1 MADPSAPKPPK
12 SKGGLVKILGV
23 VAAFAGGAAA
33 GGMGAVMAFQSMG
46 GTSKGGH
53 APAASKEKANLE
65 YVEIDNAFTTNLVD
79 TGRFLQ
85 LRIAVSTTG
94 GPATVTALA
103 THKLAI
109 VSAVLAVLGDL
120 GEADVSGGPAKAQ
133 LRATLR
139 AAIDGVLKQK
149 AGAAG
154 VDEVFLTSL
163 VVQ

>member
-1 MADPSAPKPPK
+1 MADASPKPPK
-12 SKGGLVKILGV
+12 SRGGLVKVLA
-23 VAAFAGGAAA
+23 VAGAFAGGAAV
-33 GGMGAVMAFQSMG
+33 GGAGAVIAFQSLG
-46 GTSKGGH
+46 AAGGGH
-53 APAASKEKANLE
+53 DVARPKDKAPLD

-103 THKLAI
+103 AHKLAV
-109 VSAVLAVLGDL
+109 VSAVLGVLGDL
-120 GEADVSGGPAKAQ
+120 AEADVSGAAAKAKLRAK
-133 LRATLR
+133 LRATIDTVLR
-139 AAIDGVLKQK
+139 QK

-154 VDEVFLTSL
+154 IDEVFLTSL

>member
-1 MADPSAPKPPK
+1 MSDAPVPK
-12 SKGGLVKILGV
+12 TKKKGRLMPILLV

-33 GGMGAVMAFQSMG
+33 GGAGAVMAFASMPG
-46 GTSKGGH
+46 GKH
-53 APAASKEKANLE
+53 AAALEPKEKAHLD

-94 GPATVTALA
+94 GPATVAALA

-109 VSAVLAVLGDL
+109 VSAVLGVLGDAS
-120 GEADVSGGPAKAQ
+120 EADVSGATAKAKLRRQ
-133 LRATLR
+133 LRLTIDTVLR
-139 AAIDGVLKQK
+139 QK
-149 AGAAG
+149 AGVAG